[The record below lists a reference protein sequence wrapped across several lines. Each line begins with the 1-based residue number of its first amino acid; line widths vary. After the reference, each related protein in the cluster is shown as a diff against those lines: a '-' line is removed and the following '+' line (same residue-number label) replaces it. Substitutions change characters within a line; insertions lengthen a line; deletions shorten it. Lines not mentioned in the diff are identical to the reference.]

1 MHDVA
6 LTPLLVSAL
15 IFALTYIGIFSGRVH
30 RTIVGLVGAV
40 AMIALG
46 SWFSFYDMHKA
57 VEAIDFNTITLLLG
71 MMIVV
76 GLFKDTGF
84 FQYMAIRAA
93 KLARGRPWLLLVY
106 LGVVTS
112 LISMVL
118 DNVTTIIIMVPVTIS
133 IADIMGISPLPFLV
147 SEVLLSNIGGVAT
160 LIGDP
165 PNILIGSA
173 AGLTFT
179 DFLVHLA
186 PIVLVAWIIAQGI
199 LLFLF
204 RSILMRKPESIDH
217 LMRMDESQA
226 IIDRL
231 TTARMLKV
239 LGVTI
244 LLFLVHERIGLEPGL
259 VALIGACLGLLWIRP
274 NIDKLLS
281 EIHWEVLLF
290 FMSLFVIV
298 GGLEAGGILT
308 FAGRAITQLVEH
320 GMLVTSLVILWVSAI
335 ASGVLS
341 NVPFTIAILPIL
353 KGLAIQGIA
362 VGPLWWALALGV
374 GFGGNMTPIGAAS
387 NVFVVSLSN
396 SIGEPLTFRQWLR
409 SGSLVAVAS
418 CAVASAAFFIAF
430 ELGLL

>member
-1 MHDVA
+1 MRDVA
-6 LTPLLVSAL
+6 LAPLLVSAV
-15 IFALTYIGIFSGRVH
+15 IFVFTYAGIFSERVH
-30 RTIVGLVGAV
+30 RTIVSLAGAV

-76 GLFKDTGF
+76 ELFKETGF

-93 KLARGRPWLLLVY
+93 KLAGGKPWLLLVY

-112 LISMVL
+112 LVSMVL

-133 IADIMGISPLPFLV
+133 IADILGIPVLPFLV

-173 AGLTFT
+173 AGFSFT
-179 DFLVHLA
+179 DFLTHLA
-186 PIVLVAWIIAQGI
+186 PVVVVAWIIAQGI

-204 RSILMRKPESIDH
+204 RSILVCKPENVDH

-226 IIDRL
+226 IVDSL

-239 LGVTI
+239 LGVTV
-244 LLFLVHERIGLEPGL
+244 LLYLVHERIGLEPGL

-274 NIDKLLS
+274 KVEKLLS

-290 FMSLFVIV
+290 FISLFVIV
-298 GGLEAGGILT
+298 GGLEAGGIITL
-308 FAGRAITQLVEH
+308 AGRAVAQLAEH
-320 GMLVTSLVILWVSAI
+320 GMLVAALVILWVSAI

-341 NVPFTIAILPIL
+341 NVPFTIAMLPIL
-353 KGLAIQGIA
+353 KGLATQGIA
-362 VGPLWWALALGV
+362 AGPLWWALALGV

-387 NVFVVSLSN
+387 NVFVVSLSS
-396 SIGEPLTFRQWLR
+396 SIGEPLGFRQWLR
-409 SGSLVAVAS
+409 TGSLVAVAS
-418 CAVASAAFFIAF
+418 CAVGSVALIIAF
-430 ELGLL
+430 ELGI